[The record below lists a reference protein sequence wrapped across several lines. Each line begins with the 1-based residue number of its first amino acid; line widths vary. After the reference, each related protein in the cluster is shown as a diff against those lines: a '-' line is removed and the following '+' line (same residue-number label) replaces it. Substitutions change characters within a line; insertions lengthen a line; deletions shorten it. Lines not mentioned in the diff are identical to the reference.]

1 MLNTVHFSRGKPDFG
16 TDFSSGLVLQ
26 EQGVAP
32 VVAKLELGVVFSC
45 GFGEKC

>member
-16 TDFSSGLVLQ
+16 TNITSGLVLR
-26 EQGVAP
+26 EQGVAL